1 MQNLLQ
7 WQQFKL
13 RLFESTEGK
22 QFFILEI
29 IVKQQKRDMGIIQ
42 WDVSGRINQM
52 LFSNHHQLTIN

>member
-42 WDVSGRINQM
+42 WDVAGRISQM